1 MLRLICLLSDIVVQD
16 SISSTEEL
24 FLSTSTALGKVD
36 SYTYSGNDLNKDGG
50 TDSVTRIHTHIQA
63 VISTKMEEQ
72 VVMLQEYTKKG
83 AFVALENLWKP
94 T

>member
-24 FLSTSTALGKVD
+24 LLSTSKALGKVD
-36 SYTYSGNDLNKDGG
+36 SYTYSGSNFNKDGG
-50 TDSVTRIHTHIQA
+50 TYSVTRIC
-63 VISTKMEEQ
+63 KER
-72 VVMLQEYTKKG
+72 G
-83 AFVALENLWKP
+83 AFIALENLWKP